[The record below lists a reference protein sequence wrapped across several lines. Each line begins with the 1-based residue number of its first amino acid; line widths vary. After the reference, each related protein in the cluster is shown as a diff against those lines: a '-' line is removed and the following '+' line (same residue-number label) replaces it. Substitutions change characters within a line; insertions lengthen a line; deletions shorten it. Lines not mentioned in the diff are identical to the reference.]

1 MQPRLRLDIGWRD
14 LASTWLP
21 LIRQRPV
28 LEDQIADHAPADVF
42 AVVGLSVR
50 SLFLALLQEAG
61 AGRPVA
67 MSAVTVEDMAAL
79 ARACGCSVRP
89 IDIEMDRL
97 LPTPE
102 AARQACG
109 HDSGLLVLAHLY
121 GGRPAIAAVVD
132 ACAAPDRL
140 IVEDCAQAFDGKLW
154 LSPGADAALFSF
166 GPIKTATALGGAV
179 GLFRDKTLAQRIQ
192 RRMADWP
199 ALGDGWFL
207 RRALKYAALKL
218 IGTPPI
224 FGLFMALLTQ
234 LADDPEAVI
243 GSLARGFAGRPIHE
257 AVRHRPPPRLL
268 RLMARRL
275 ASWRMPPDVTG
286 PMLGHLSSHL
296 TVPGLAARP
305 AHWWLAPVLAP
316 RAEHLIATLRSL
328 GYDATRGTTSMR
340 ALADE
345 TGSAPEVA
353 ERLIA
358 SVVYLPKPRDAAA
371 AERLN
376 KAVERGLA
384 E

>member
-1 MQPRLRLDIGWRD
+1 MQPRLRLDIGWSD
-14 LASTWLP
+14 LASIWLP
-21 LIRQRPV
+21 V
-28 LEDQIADHAPADVF
+28 LKPRTALVDGIARHSPADAF
-42 AVVGLSVR
+42 TVVGLSVR

-61 AGRPVA
+61 SARPVA

-79 ARACGCSVRP
+79 ARTCGCSMRP
-89 IDIEMDRL
+89 VDVEMDAL
-97 LPTPE
+97 LPAPD
-102 AARQACG
+102 ALLQACG
-109 HDSGLLVLAHLY
+109 DDAGLIVLAHLY
-121 GGRPAIAAVVD
+121 GGRGSVEAIAAR
-132 ACAAPDRL
+132 CSAPDRL
-140 IVEDCAQAFDGKLW
+140 IVEDCAQAFDGTLR
-154 LSPGADAALFSF
+154 LSPGADVALYSF

-179 GLFRDKTLAQRIQ
+179 GLFRDKALADRVQ

-224 FGLFMALLTQ
+224 FGLFMALLTR

-268 RLMARRL
+268 RLLARRL
-275 ASWRMPPDVTG
+275 ASWRMPADVTG
-286 PMLGHLSSHL
+286 PMLDRLSRHL

-305 AHWWLAPVLAP
+305 AHWWLAPILIP
-316 RAEHLIATLRSL
+316 KAERLIATLRSL

-340 ALADE
+340 ALVDE
-345 TGSAPEVA
+345 SGNTPEIA
-353 ERLIA
+353 ARLIA

-376 KAVERGLA
+376 AAVERSLG